1 MAEKHE
7 LVYRGKRQMM
17 LNNFL
22 GGIAWA
28 LGATVGLSLIIG
40 VLTLIAKQVD
50 LIPIVGSFVS
60 EIIDY
65 VLNYNRSL

>member
-1 MAEKHE
+1 MAEKNE
-7 LVYRGKRQMM
+7 LVFRGKRQMM

-22 GGIAWA
+22 GGLAWA
-28 LGATVGLSLIIG
+28 LGATIGLSLIIG
-40 VLTLIAKQVD
+40 VLSLIAKQVD

>member
-1 MAEKHE
+1 MAEKNE
-7 LVYRGKRQMM
+7 LVFRGKRAMM

-22 GGIAWA
+22 GGLAWA

-40 VLTLIAKQVD
+40 VLSLIAKQVD